1 MTSAAIE
8 IQIEQLGP
16 IRDSQI
22 ILKPFMFFSGE
33 SGTGKSYTA
42 LLVHYIYCLICDNAL
57 SDFFKEQGV
66 SYNQLMAEHPDDEEG
81 VLYEFS
87 LTQFEAWCNKAVV
100 TYLGQMLG
108 YPALTAKV
116 SIRYL
121 GLPDNFKYTFKKE
134 VLNLSGDVMGYYE
147 LIRLNEVVTLRL
159 PHRSE
164 NWGAIPLYLLFQ
176 MLLKN
181 NFGIFQSNTFLL
193 PPSRGA
199 LIGLSDTTRFGV
211 MASMG
216 MYEEFLS
223 DFSDLKARKA
233 GSDEAI
239 QQYQGLSANM
249 LQGNIQIRDN
259 DLFYEQPSM
268 EAPIPIMAAASSVK
282 ELTPFAL
289 MLQKGVVA
297 EYSILFEEPESHLH
311 PEMQI
316 KVADLLAYILN
327 EGGRMQ
333 VTTHSDYFLRRINDL
348 IRLNMLKNKMGE
360 EEYVA
365 FCEQHGFN
373 PDITISPTKVGAYYF
388 QRQDSVVKILPQSS
402 QEGIPFDTFS
412 KVLKNEVAASSFVYD
427 KLNELE

>member
-1 MTSAAIE
+1 MASATIE

-16 IRDSQI
+16 IRDSKI
-22 ILKPFMFFSGE
+22 VLKPFMFFSGE

-42 LLVHYIYCLICDNAL
+42 LLIHYIYCLICDNAL

-87 LTQFEAWCNKAVV
+87 LSQLEAWCSKAAVS
-100 TYLGQMLG
+100 YLGQMLG
-108 YPALTAKV
+108 NPALKAQI
-116 SIRYL
+116 SIRFK
-121 GLPDNFKYTFKKE
+121 GVPDHYKYTFKKE
-134 VLNLSGDVMGYYE
+134 VLNLSGDVMDYFD
-147 LIRLNEVVTLRL
+147 LIQLNNGHSVRV

-164 NWGAIPLYLLFQ
+164 KWEAIPLYLLFQ
-176 MLLKN
+176 ISMKTI
-181 NFGIFQSNTFLL
+181 FGIKQSKTFLL

-199 LIGLSDTTRFGV
+199 LVGLSDTTRWGV

-223 DFSDLKARKA
+223 DFSDLKAKKIDNTDTR
-233 GSDEAI
+233 
-239 QQYQGLSANM
+239 QQYKELSEKM

-268 EAPIPIMAAASSVK
+268 EVPIPIMAAASSVK

-348 IRLNMLKNKMGE
+348 IRLNLLKNKMGE

-388 QRQDSVVKILPQSS
+388 QRQGSVVKILPQSVE
-402 QEGIPFDTFS
+402 EGIPFDTFS
-412 KVLKNEVAASSFVYD
+412 EVLKNEVATSSFQPSAS
-427 KLNELE
+427 L

>member
-1 MTSAAIE
+1 MASATIE

-16 IRDSQI
+16 IRDSKI
-22 ILKPFMFFSGE
+22 VLKPFMFFSGE

-147 LIRLNEVVTLRL
+147 LIRLNEGATIRL

-181 NFGIFQSNTFLL
+181 NFGIFQSDTFLL

-268 EAPIPIMAAASSVK
+268 EVPIPIMAAASSVK

-348 IRLNMLKNKMGE
+348 IRLNLLKNKMGE

>member
-1 MTSAAIE
+1 MASATIE

-16 IRDSQI
+16 IRDSKI
-22 ILKPFMFFSGE
+22 VLKPFMFFSGE

-42 LLVHYIYCLICDNAL
+42 LLIHYIYCLICDNAL

-87 LTQFEAWCNKAVV
+87 LSQLEAWCSKAAVS
-100 TYLGQMLG
+100 YLGQMLG
-108 YPALTAKV
+108 NPALKAQI
-116 SIRYL
+116 SIRFK
-121 GLPDNFKYTFKKE
+121 GVPDHYKYTFKKE
-134 VLNLSGDVMGYYE
+134 VLNLSGDVMDYFD
-147 LIRLNEVVTLRL
+147 LIQLNNGHSVRV

-164 NWGAIPLYLLFQ
+164 KWEAIPLYLLFQ
-176 MLLKN
+176 ISMKTI
-181 NFGIFQSNTFLL
+181 FGIKQSKTFLL

-199 LIGLSDTTRFGV
+199 LVGLSDTTRWGV

-223 DFSDLKARKA
+223 DFSDLKAKKIDNTDTR
-233 GSDEAI
+233 
-239 QQYQGLSANM
+239 QQYKELSEKM

-268 EAPIPIMAAASSVK
+268 EVPIPIMAAASSVK

-348 IRLNMLKNKMGE
+348 IRLNLLKNKMGE

-388 QRQDSVVKILPQSS
+388 QRQGSVVKILPQSVE
-402 QEGIPFDTFS
+402 EGILFDTFS
-412 KVLKNEVAASSFVYD
+412 EVLKNEVATSSFQPSAS
-427 KLNELE
+427 L

>member
-1 MTSAAIE
+1 MASATIE

-16 IRDSQI
+16 IRESKI
-22 ILKPFMFFSGE
+22 VLKSFMFFSGE

-42 LLVHYIYCLICDNAL
+42 LLIHYIYCLICDNAL

-87 LTQFEAWCNKAVV
+87 LSQLEAWCSKAAVS
-100 TYLGQMLG
+100 YLGQMLG
-108 YPALTAKV
+108 NPALKAQI
-116 SIRYL
+116 SIRFK
-121 GLPDNFKYTFKKE
+121 GVPDHYKYTFKKE
-134 VLNLSGDVMGYYE
+134 VLNLSGDVMDYFD
-147 LIRLNEVVTLRL
+147 LIQLNNGHSVRV

-164 NWGAIPLYLLFQ
+164 KWEAIPLYLLFQ
-176 MLLKN
+176 ISMKTI
-181 NFGIFQSNTFLL
+181 FGIKQSKTFLL

-199 LIGLSDTTRFGV
+199 LVGLSDTTRWGV

-223 DFSDLKARKA
+223 DFSDLKAKKIDNTDTR
-233 GSDEAI
+233 
-239 QQYQGLSANM
+239 QQYKELSEKM

-268 EAPIPIMAAASSVK
+268 EVPIPIMAAASSVK

-348 IRLNMLKNKMGE
+348 IRLNLLKNKMGE

-388 QRQDSVVKILPQSS
+388 QRQGSVVKTVKGTQITQ
-402 QEGIPFDTFS
+402 I
-412 KVLKNEVAASSFVYD
+412 
-427 KLNELE
+427 

>member
-1 MTSAAIE
+1 MASATIE

-16 IRDSQI
+16 IRDSKI
-22 ILKPFMFFSGE
+22 VLKPFMFFSGE

-42 LLVHYIYCLICDNAL
+42 LLIHYIYCLICDNAL

-87 LTQFEAWCNKAVV
+87 LSQLEAWCSKAAVS
-100 TYLGQMLG
+100 YLGQMLG
-108 YPALTAKV
+108 NPALKAQI
-116 SIRYL
+116 SIRFK
-121 GLPDNFKYTFKKE
+121 GVPDHYKYTFKKE
-134 VLNLSGDVMGYYE
+134 VLNLSGDVMDYFD
-147 LIRLNEVVTLRL
+147 LIQLNNGHSVRV

-164 NWGAIPLYLLFQ
+164 KWEAIPLYLLFQ
-176 MLLKN
+176 ISMKTI
-181 NFGIFQSNTFLL
+181 FGIKQSKTFLL

-199 LIGLSDTTRFGV
+199 LVGLSDTTRWGV

-223 DFSDLKARKA
+223 DFSDLKAKKIDNTDTR
-233 GSDEAI
+233 
-239 QQYQGLSANM
+239 QQYKELSEKM

-268 EAPIPIMAAASSVK
+268 EVPIPIMAAASSVK

-348 IRLNMLKNKMGE
+348 IRLNLLKNKMGE

-373 PDITISPTKVGAYYF
+373 PNITISPTKVGAYYF
-388 QRQDSVVKILPQSS
+388 QRQGSVVKILPQSVE
-402 QEGIPFDTFS
+402 EGIPFDTFS
-412 KVLKNEVAASSFVYD
+412 EVLKNEVATSSFVYD
-427 KLNELE
+427 KLNDME

>member
-1 MTSAAIE
+1 
-8 IQIEQLGP
+8 
-16 IRDSQI
+16 
-22 ILKPFMFFSGE
+22 
-33 SGTGKSYTA
+33 
-42 LLVHYIYCLICDNAL
+42 
-57 SDFFKEQGV
+57 
-66 SYNQLMAEHPDDEEG
+66 
-81 VLYEFS
+81 
-87 LTQFEAWCNKAVV
+87 
-100 TYLGQMLG
+100 MLG
-108 YPALTAKV
+108 NPALKAQI
-116 SIRYL
+116 SIRFK
-121 GLPDNFKYTFKKE
+121 GVPDHYKYTFKKE
-134 VLNLSGDVMGYYE
+134 VLNLSGDVMDYFD
-147 LIRLNEVVTLRL
+147 LIQLNNGHSVRV

-164 NWGAIPLYLLFQ
+164 KWEAIPLYLLFQ
-176 MLLKN
+176 ISMKTI
-181 NFGIFQSNTFLL
+181 FGIKQSKTFLL
-193 PPSRGA
+193 PPFRGA
-199 LIGLSDTTRFGV
+199 LVGLSDTTRWGV

-223 DFSDLKARKA
+223 DFSDLKAKKIDNTDTR
-233 GSDEAI
+233 
-239 QQYQGLSANM
+239 QQYKELSEKM

-268 EAPIPIMAAASSVK
+268 EVPIPIMAAASSVK

-348 IRLNMLKNKMGE
+348 IRLNLLKNKMGE

-388 QRQDSVVKILPQSS
+388 QRQGSVVKILPQSVE
-402 QEGIPFDTFS
+402 EGIPFDTFS
-412 KVLKNEVAASSFVYD
+412 EVLKNEVATSSFQPSAS
-427 KLNELE
+427 L

>member
-1 MTSAAIE
+1 MASATIE

-16 IRDSQI
+16 IRDSKI
-22 ILKPFMFFSGE
+22 VLKPFMFFSGE

-87 LTQFEAWCNKAVV
+87 LSQLEAWCSKAAVS
-100 TYLGQMLG
+100 YLGQMLG
-108 YPALTAKV
+108 NPALKAQI
-116 SIRYL
+116 SIRFK
-121 GLPDNFKYTFKKE
+121 GVPDHYKYTFKKE
-134 VLNLSGDVMGYYE
+134 VLNLSGDVMDYFD
-147 LIRLNEVVTLRL
+147 LIQLNNGHSVRV

-164 NWGAIPLYLLFQ
+164 KWEAIPLYLLFQ
-176 MLLKN
+176 ISMKTI
-181 NFGIFQSNTFLL
+181 FGIKQSKTFLL

-199 LIGLSDTTRFGV
+199 LVGLSDTTRWGV

-223 DFSDLKARKA
+223 DFSDLKAKKIGNTDTR
-233 GSDEAI
+233 
-239 QQYQGLSANM
+239 QQYKELSEKM

-268 EAPIPIMAAASSVK
+268 EVPIPIMAAASSVK

-348 IRLNMLKNKMGE
+348 IRLNLLKNKMGE

-388 QRQDSVVKILPQSS
+388 QRQGSVVKILPQSVE
-402 QEGIPFDTFS
+402 EGIPFDTFS
-412 KVLKNEVAASSFVYD
+412 EVLKNEVATSSFQPSAS
-427 KLNELE
+427 L

>member
-1 MTSAAIE
+1 MASATIE

-16 IRDSQI
+16 IRDSKI
-22 ILKPFMFFSGE
+22 VLKPFMFFSGE

-42 LLVHYIYCLICDNAL
+42 LLIHYIYCLICDNAL

-87 LTQFEAWCNKAVV
+87 LSQLEAWCSKAAVS
-100 TYLGQMLG
+100 YLGQMLG
-108 YPALTAKV
+108 NPALKAQI
-116 SIRYL
+116 SIRFK
-121 GLPDNFKYTFKKE
+121 GVPDHYKYTFKKE
-134 VLNLSGDVMGYYE
+134 VLNLSGDVMDYFD
-147 LIRLNEVVTLRL
+147 LIQLNNGHSVRV
-159 PHRSE
+159 PHCSE
-164 NWGAIPLYLLFQ
+164 KWEAIPLYLLFQ
-176 MLLKN
+176 ISMKTI
-181 NFGIFQSNTFLL
+181 FGIKQSKTFLL

-199 LIGLSDTTRFGV
+199 LVGLSDTTRWGV

-223 DFSDLKARKA
+223 DFSDLKAKKIDNTDTR
-233 GSDEAI
+233 
-239 QQYQGLSANM
+239 QQYKELSEKM

-268 EAPIPIMAAASSVK
+268 EVPIPIMAAASSVK

-348 IRLNMLKNKMGE
+348 IRLNLLKNKMGE

-388 QRQDSVVKILPQSS
+388 QRQGSVVKILPQSVK
-402 QEGIPFDTFS
+402 EGIPFDTFS
-412 KVLKNEVAASSFVYD
+412 EVLKNEVATSSFQPSAS
-427 KLNELE
+427 L

>member
-1 MTSAAIE
+1 MASATIE

-16 IRDSQI
+16 IRDSKI
-22 ILKPFMFFSGE
+22 VLKPFMFFSGE

-87 LTQFEAWCNKAVV
+87 LSQLEAWCSKAAVS
-100 TYLGQMLG
+100 YLGQMLG
-108 YPALTAKV
+108 NPALKAQI
-116 SIRYL
+116 SIRFKGVSDHY
-121 GLPDNFKYTFKKE
+121 KYTFKKE
-134 VLNLSGDVMGYYE
+134 VLNLSGDVMDYFD
-147 LIRLNEVVTLRL
+147 LIQLNNGHSVRV

-164 NWGAIPLYLLFQ
+164 KWEAIPLYLLFQ
-176 MLLKN
+176 ISMKTI
-181 NFGIFQSNTFLL
+181 FGIKQSKTFLL

-199 LIGLSDTTRFGV
+199 LVGLSDTTRWGV

-223 DFSDLKARKA
+223 DFSDLKAKKIDNTDTR
-233 GSDEAI
+233 
-239 QQYQGLSANM
+239 QQYKELSEKM

-268 EAPIPIMAAASSVK
+268 EVPIPIMAAASSVK

-348 IRLNMLKNKMGE
+348 IRLNLLKNKMGE

-388 QRQDSVVKILPQSS
+388 QRQGSVVKILPQSVE
-402 QEGIPFDTFS
+402 EGIPFDTFS
-412 KVLKNEVAASSFVYD
+412 EVLKNEVATSSFQPSAS
-427 KLNELE
+427 L

>member
-1 MTSAAIE
+1 MASATIE

-16 IRDSQI
+16 IRDSKI
-22 ILKPFMFFSGE
+22 VLKPFMFFSGE

-87 LTQFEAWCNKAVV
+87 LSQLEAWCSKAAVS
-100 TYLGQMLG
+100 YLGQMLG
-108 YPALTAKV
+108 NPALKAQI
-116 SIRYL
+116 SIRFK
-121 GLPDNFKYTFKKE
+121 GVPDHYKYTFKKE
-134 VLNLSGDVMGYYE
+134 VLNLSGDVMDYFD
-147 LIRLNEVVTLRL
+147 LIQLNNGHSVRV

-164 NWGAIPLYLLFQ
+164 KWEAIPLYLLFQ
-176 MLLKN
+176 ISMKTI
-181 NFGIFQSNTFLL
+181 FGIKQSKTFLL

-199 LIGLSDTTRFGV
+199 LVGLSDTTRWGV

-223 DFSDLKARKA
+223 DFSDLKAKKIDNTDTR
-233 GSDEAI
+233 
-239 QQYQGLSANM
+239 QQYKELSEKM

-268 EAPIPIMAAASSVK
+268 EVPIPIMAAASSVK

-348 IRLNMLKNKMGE
+348 IRLNLLKNKMGE

-388 QRQDSVVKILPQSS
+388 QRQGSVVKILPQSVK
-402 QEGIPFDTFS
+402 EGIPFDTFS
-412 KVLKNEVAASSFVYD
+412 EVLKNEVATSSFQPSAS
-427 KLNELE
+427 L

>member
-1 MTSAAIE
+1 MASATIE

-16 IRDSQI
+16 IRDSKI
-22 ILKPFMFFSGE
+22 VLKPFMFFSGE

-42 LLVHYIYCLICDNAL
+42 LLIHYIYCLICDNAL

-87 LTQFEAWCNKAVV
+87 LSQLEAWCSKAAVS
-100 TYLGQMLG
+100 YLGQMLG
-108 YPALTAKV
+108 NPALKAQI
-116 SIRYL
+116 SIRFK
-121 GLPDNFKYTFKKE
+121 GVPDHYKYTFKKE
-134 VLNLSGDVMGYYE
+134 VLNLSGDVMDYFD
-147 LIRLNEVVTLRL
+147 LIQLNNGHSVRV

-164 NWGAIPLYLLFQ
+164 KWEAIPLYLLFQ
-176 MLLKN
+176 ISMKTI
-181 NFGIFQSNTFLL
+181 FGIKQSKTFLL

-199 LIGLSDTTRFGV
+199 LVGLSDTTRWGV

-223 DFSDLKARKA
+223 DFSDLKAKKIDNTDTR
-233 GSDEAI
+233 
-239 QQYQGLSANM
+239 QQYKELSEKM

-268 EAPIPIMAAASSVK
+268 EVPIPIMAAASSVK

-348 IRLNMLKNKMGE
+348 IRLNLLKNKMGE

-388 QRQDSVVKILPQSS
+388 QRQGSVVKILPQSVK
-402 QEGIPFDTFS
+402 EGIPFDTFS
-412 KVLKNEVAASSFVYD
+412 EVLKNEVATSSFQPSAS
-427 KLNELE
+427 L

>member
-1 MTSAAIE
+1 MASATIE

-16 IRDSQI
+16 IRDSKI
-22 ILKPFMFFSGE
+22 VLKPFMFFSGE

-42 LLVHYIYCLICDNAL
+42 LLIHYIYCLICDNAL

-66 SYNQLMAEHPDDEEG
+66 AYNQLMAEHPDDEEG

-87 LTQFEAWCNKAVV
+87 LSQLEAWCSKAAVS
-100 TYLGQMLG
+100 YLGQMLG
-108 YPALTAKV
+108 NPALKAQI
-116 SIRYL
+116 SIRFK
-121 GLPDNFKYTFKKE
+121 GVPDHYKYTFKKE
-134 VLNLSGDVMGYYE
+134 VLNLSGDVMDYFD
-147 LIRLNEVVTLRL
+147 LIQLNNGHSVRV

-164 NWGAIPLYLLFQ
+164 KWEAIPLYLLFQ
-176 MLLKN
+176 ISMKTI
-181 NFGIFQSNTFLL
+181 FGIKQSKTFLL

-199 LIGLSDTTRFGV
+199 LVGLSDTTRWGV

-223 DFSDLKARKA
+223 DFSDLKAKKIDNTDTR
-233 GSDEAI
+233 
-239 QQYQGLSANM
+239 QQYKELSEKM

-268 EAPIPIMAAASSVK
+268 EVPIPIMAAASSVK

-348 IRLNMLKNKMGE
+348 IRLNLLKNKMGE

-388 QRQDSVVKILPQSS
+388 QRQGSVVKILPQSVE
-402 QEGIPFDTFS
+402 EGIPFDTFS
-412 KVLKNEVAASSFVYD
+412 EVLKNEVATSSFQPSAS
-427 KLNELE
+427 L

>member
-1 MTSAAIE
+1 MASATIE

-16 IRDSQI
+16 IRDSKI
-22 ILKPFMFFSGE
+22 VLKPFMFFSGE

-42 LLVHYIYCLICDNAL
+42 LLIHYIYCLICDNAL

-87 LTQFEAWCNKAVV
+87 LSQLEAWCSKAAVS
-100 TYLGQMLG
+100 YLGQMLG
-108 YPALTAKV
+108 NPALKAQI
-116 SIRYL
+116 SIRFK
-121 GLPDNFKYTFKKE
+121 GVPDHYKYTFKKE
-134 VLNLSGDVMGYYE
+134 VLNLSGDVMDYFD
-147 LIRLNEVVTLRL
+147 LIQLNNGHSVRV

-164 NWGAIPLYLLFQ
+164 KWEAIPLYLLFQ
-176 MLLKN
+176 ISMKTI
-181 NFGIFQSNTFLL
+181 FGIKQSKTFLL

-199 LIGLSDTTRFGV
+199 LVGLSDTTRWGV

-223 DFSDLKARKA
+223 DFSDLKAKKIDNTDTR
-233 GSDEAI
+233 
-239 QQYQGLSANM
+239 QQYKELSEKM

-268 EAPIPIMAAASSVK
+268 EVPIPIMAAASSVK

-348 IRLNMLKNKMGE
+348 IRLNLLKNKMGE

-388 QRQDSVVKILPQSS
+388 QRQGSVVNRISPSHRQRWGLTIS
-402 QEGIPFDTFS
+402 
-412 KVLKNEVAASSFVYD
+412 ND
-427 KLNELE
+427 KALS

>member
-1 MTSAAIE
+1 MASATIE

-16 IRDSQI
+16 IRDSKI
-22 ILKPFMFFSGE
+22 VLKPFMFFSGE

-87 LTQFEAWCNKAVV
+87 LSQLEAWCSKAAVS
-100 TYLGQMLG
+100 YLGQMLG
-108 YPALTAKV
+108 NPALKAQI
-116 SIRYL
+116 SIRFK
-121 GLPDNFKYTFKKE
+121 GVPDHYKYTFKKE
-134 VLNLSGDVMGYYE
+134 VLNLSGDVMDYFD
-147 LIRLNEVVTLRL
+147 LIQLNNGHSVRV

-164 NWGAIPLYLLFQ
+164 KWEAIPLYLLFQ
-176 MLLKN
+176 ISMKTI
-181 NFGIFQSNTFLL
+181 FGIKQSKTFLL

-199 LIGLSDTTRFGV
+199 LVGLSDTTRWGV

-223 DFSDLKARKA
+223 DFSVLKAKKIDNTDTR
-233 GSDEAI
+233 
-239 QQYQGLSANM
+239 QQYKELSEKM

-268 EAPIPIMAAASSVK
+268 EVPIPIMAAASSVK

-348 IRLNMLKNKMGE
+348 IRLNLLKNKMGE

-388 QRQDSVVKILPQSS
+388 QRQGSVVKTVKETQITQ
-402 QEGIPFDTFS
+402 I
-412 KVLKNEVAASSFVYD
+412 
-427 KLNELE
+427 

>member
-1 MTSAAIE
+1 MASATIE

-16 IRDSQI
+16 IRDSKI
-22 ILKPFMFFSGE
+22 VLKPFMFFSGE

-57 SDFFKEQGV
+57 SDYFKEQGV

-87 LTQFEAWCNKAVV
+87 LTQFEAWCSKAAVS
-100 TYLGQMLG
+100 YLGQMLG
-108 YPALTAKV
+108 NPALKAQI
-116 SIRYL
+116 SIRFK
-121 GLPDNFKYTFKKE
+121 GVPDHYKYTFKKE
-134 VLNLSGDVMGYYE
+134 VLNLSGDVMDYFD
-147 LIRLNEVVTLRL
+147 LIQLNNGHSVRV

-164 NWGAIPLYLLFQ
+164 KWEAIPLYLLFQ
-176 MLLKN
+176 ISMKTI
-181 NFGIFQSNTFLL
+181 FGIKQSKTFLL

-199 LIGLSDTTRFGV
+199 LVGLSDTTRWGV

-223 DFSDLKARKA
+223 DFSDLKAKKIDNTDTR
-233 GSDEAI
+233 
-239 QQYQGLSANM
+239 QQYKELSEKM

-268 EAPIPIMAAASSVK
+268 EVPIPIMAAASSVK

-348 IRLNMLKNKMGE
+348 IRLNLLKNKMGE

-388 QRQDSVVKILPQSS
+388 QRQGSVVKILPQSVE
-402 QEGIPFDTFS
+402 EGIPFDTFS
-412 KVLKNEVAASSFVYD
+412 EVLKNEVATSSFQPSAS
-427 KLNELE
+427 L